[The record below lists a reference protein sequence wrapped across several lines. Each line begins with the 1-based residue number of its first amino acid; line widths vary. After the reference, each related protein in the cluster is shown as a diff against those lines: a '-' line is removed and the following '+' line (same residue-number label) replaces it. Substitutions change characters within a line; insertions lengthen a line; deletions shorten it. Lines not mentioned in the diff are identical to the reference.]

1 MKLLSSAEFWLYLLL
16 ANLIDICTKYIQ
28 NIYFPTLASVLRER
42 CVLSAK
48 SAQVACDPLDK
59 QKSGSLSVP
68 LYGLSLLRR
77 MGSTRTT
84 AVHES
89 SRRSRSYNFTHYGL
103 PSINR
108 YSSDL

>member
-68 LYGLSLLRR
+68 FSAETDGIDKDDRGSRELTSLKVL
-77 MGSTRTT
+77 
-84 AVHES
+84 
-89 SRRSRSYNFTHYGL
+89 
-103 PSINR
+103 
-108 YSSDL
+108 

>member
-68 LYGLSLLRR
+68 FNGFVFSSAETDGIDKDDRGSRELTSLKVL
-77 MGSTRTT
+77 
-84 AVHES
+84 
-89 SRRSRSYNFTHYGL
+89 
-103 PSINR
+103 
-108 YSSDL
+108 